1 MVCRP
6 PGALECVTTV
16 VSGQCGEEI
25 ASATRTLGSRLLAEL
40 NCTGRKRQLIC
51 LLEYICCASAFIV
64 VTVVTDHF
72 IYLFNMKFV
81 QQYTAKTLVKKTQ
94 KTMEEST
101 TSY

>member
-6 PGALECVTTV
+6 PGALECVTNV

-72 IYLFNMKFV
+72 SGPGRAIGPLCV
-81 QQYTAKTLVKKTQ
+81 CVRVCGQ
-94 KTMEEST
+94 
-101 TSY
+101 